1 MSLDNIDTTPRDIR
15 RAAMDLLARREHSRR
30 ELADKLYRR
39 YPSHDTIAEQLD
51 RLEQE
56 GLLSDERF
64 VESFVNYRSSS
75 GKGPLRIAQ
84 ELKQKG
90 VSASLIEAYVDPAD
104 MHWREQ
110 AAAVLRKKFG
120 EQRAVTPAEK
130 AKRARFL
137 QYRGFTSE
145 QVFRLL

>member
-1 MSLDNIDTTPRDIR
+1 MLQDNTDTTPRDIR
-15 RAAMDLLARREHSRR
+15 HAAMDLLARREHSRR
-30 ELADKLYRR
+30 ELSEKLFRR
-39 YPSHDTIAEQLD
+39 FPFQQTIDEQLD
-51 RLEQE
+51 RLEQD

-64 VESFVNYRSSS
+64 VESFVNYRYNS
-75 GKGPLRIAQ
+75 GKGPLRILQ

-90 VSASLIEAYVDPAD
+90 IDQELIDAYVDPKEE
-104 MHWREQ
+104 HWRECAQ
-110 AAAVLRKKFG
+110 QVLQKKFG
-120 EQRAVTPAEK
+120 ADKASSPAEK